1 MRYNIPEETLHD
13 IIKIAKIDELDQV
26 ILFGSRARGTHHRFS
41 DIDLAIRGG
50 DAAAYRQDLNDF
62 ANSYLFF
69 DAVNL
74 DTTKSEELKREVARD
89 GILLYEKTW

>member
-1 MRYNIPEETLHD
+1 MHYNIPDETLHD

-26 ILFGSRARGTHHRFS
+26 ILFGSRARGTHNRFS

-50 DAAAYRQDLNDF
+50 NAARYRQDLNDF

-74 DTTKSEELKREVARD
+74 DTTKSTQLKEEVARD
-89 GILLYEKTW
+89 GIVIYEKNR

>member
-1 MRYNIPEETLHD
+1 MKYNIPDETLHD

-26 ILFGSRARGTHHRFS
+26 ILYGSRARGDHHRFS

-50 DAAAYRQDLNDF
+50 DSAGYRQDLHDF

-69 DAVNL
+69 DTVNL
-74 DTTKSEELKREVARD
+74 DTTKSEELKREIERD
-89 GILLYEKTW
+89 GIVLYEKV